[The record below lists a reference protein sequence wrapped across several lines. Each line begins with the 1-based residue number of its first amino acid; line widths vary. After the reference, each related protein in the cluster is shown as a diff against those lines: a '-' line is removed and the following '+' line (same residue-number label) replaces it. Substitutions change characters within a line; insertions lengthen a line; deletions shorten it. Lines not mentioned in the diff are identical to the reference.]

1 MTALRLT
8 AVLVVSLLVPSTPLS
23 AQTPSPAPA
32 FTDSVALDAA
42 TREVASQLRCVV
54 CQGLSI
60 EDSPSELAQSMRAV
74 VRDQLSEGRTPEQI
88 KDYFVASYGE
98 WVLLQPRATGF
109 NLAVYALPVAVVL
122 AGAGFV
128 FVLARRWSRADE
140 PVDTVP
146 ADDPDLAA
154 WDDLVPRS

>member
-1 MTALRLT
+1 MRELRRLATVLALMLP
-8 AVLVVSLLVPSTPLS
+8 VSPTSVS
-23 AQTPSPAPA
+23 AQTPA
-32 FTDSVALDAA
+32 FTDSTALDAA

-74 VRDQLSEGRTPEQI
+74 VRDQLAEGRTPEEI

-109 NLAVYALPVAVVL
+109 NLTVYALPVAMVL

-128 FVLARRWSRADE
+128 FVLARRWSRPDE

-146 ADDPDLAA
+146 AEDPDLAA
-154 WDDLVPRS
+154 WDDLVPRN